1 MPLTWQ
7 CVKFSIK
14 TSKKILFL
22 HVSSISSEQ
31 LDEPKSN
38 QTLFMSLCLY
48 LINIYIQKIK
58 NFILSFKICFSQFDD
73 FTNINEFLFFFIGSL
88 NC

>member
-38 QTLFMSLCLY
+38 QSHSLSLCLY

-58 NFILSFKICFSQFDD
+58 NFILCFKICFSQFDD
-73 FTNINEFLFFFIGSL
+73 FTNINEFLFFL
-88 NC
+88 LAA